1 MPLYKHHKTYSPHVH
16 IQFPIMPSIIT
27 FGNRQPSRPWN
38 PFTPCTFKRTPIP
51 LKPRASSNASD
62 TCAVGI
68 DLGTTNSAIAVLEN
82 GRPVAIPN
90 REGAFTTPSIVQYLP
105 NGEVLVGDVAFRSAA
120 IAPQRTFHS
129 VKRFIGQPYD
139 QVLEDAQRVA
149 FTVGKDEDGFAVLV
163 LPGDKKK
170 SNDNYQEQDQIVY
183 PEEISAH
190 VLAKLLTSV
199 EAHTGR
205 TPTRAVISVPAYFND
220 TQREATMAAGRLAGL
235 EKIKIIREPV
245 AAALAYGLDVLKDE
259 TVLVFDLGGGTF
271 DVSLLELG
279 GGVIEVLSNGG
290 DPHLGGDDWDA
301 SIVEWLVENYLKPAR
316 VDVAGSPAMKAN
328 LRAAAEAAKIGLS
341 SREKVVIRMPVGNSG
356 GIEAELNRQTF
367 EGLTVEL
374 FRRARLP
381 LDQACWQA
389 GVDLGTAVGEFEEA
403 QREIAKRGSGG
414 SEGGGGRSKRKR
426 NINGSKS
433 SPAPQVQI
441 RPKRRMPVAQVL
453 LVGGATRM
461 PAVQRFVKNMTG
473 IDPKEFV
480 VDPDLAVALGA
491 AVQAGVY
498 EGDLPDVMVMEV
510 WQATLMRAFATQ
522 LEKRKAKEE
531 GEAEGSK
538 GDRDDDDEEEGE
550 EEEEDEWDD
559 EDGEEDEEEEL
570 EEGEQGLG

>member
-1 MPLYKHHKTYSPHVH
+1 
-16 IQFPIMPSIIT
+16 
-27 FGNRQPSRPWN
+27 
-38 PFTPCTFKRTPIP
+38 
-51 LKPRASSNASD
+51 
-62 TCAVGI
+62 
-68 DLGTTNSAIAVLEN
+68 
-82 GRPVAIPN
+82 
-90 REGAFTTPSIVQYLP
+90 
-105 NGEVLVGDVAFRSAA
+105 
-120 IAPQRTFHS
+120 
-129 VKRFIGQPYD
+129 
-139 QVLEDAQRVA
+139 VA
-149 FTVGKDEDGFAVLV
+149 FTVCKDEDGFAVLV

-170 SNDNYQEQDQIVY
+170 TNDSYQEQDQIVY
-183 PEEISAH
+183 PEEISSH

-301 SIVEWLVENYLKPAR
+301 SIVEWLVEKYLKPAR

-341 SREKVVIRMPVGNSG
+341 SRGNVVIRMPVGNSG
-356 GIEAELNRQTF
+356 GIEAELSRQTF

-389 GVDLGTAVGEFEEA
+389 GVDLGTAVREFEEA
-403 QREIAKRGSGG
+403 QRELVNRGSGVINIGG

-426 NINGSKS
+426 KRTIKGAKS

-441 RPKRRMPVAQVL
+441 RPKRRMPVGQVL

-510 WQATLMRAFATQ
+510 WQATLMRAFAEQ
-522 LEKRKAKEE
+522 LEKRKVKEE
-531 GEAEGSK
+531 GEGEGIK
-538 GDRDDDDEEEGE
+538 EDGDDDEEEE
-550 EEEEDEWDD
+550 EEEEEWDD
-559 EDGEEDEEEEL
+559 KE
-570 EEGEQGLG
+570 